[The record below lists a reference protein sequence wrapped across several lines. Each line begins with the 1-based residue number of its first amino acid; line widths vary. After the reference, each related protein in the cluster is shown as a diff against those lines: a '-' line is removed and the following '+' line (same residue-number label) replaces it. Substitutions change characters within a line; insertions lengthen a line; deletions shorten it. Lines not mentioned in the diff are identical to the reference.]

1 MAVETT
7 GIAPGGFL
15 EYNAAMSYAILLEAL
30 LVVVADGFVQ
40 GIAGVVIC

>member
-1 MAVETT
+1 LAVETT

-15 EYNAAMSYAILLEAL
+15 EYNAAMSYAILLEAP

-40 GIAGVVIC
+40 GLAGVVLC